1 MNEEVLN
8 DIRLILKDK
17 SLLREFLKIDDIG
30 EMYDFCKNMDIENK
44 SLKYSKEEFSKEVE
58 NLINSIPENIYENN
72 EW

>member
-17 SLLREFLKIDDIG
+17 SLLGEFLKIDDIG

-44 SLKYSKEEFSKEVE
+44 SSKYSKEEFSKEVE

>member
-17 SLLREFLKIDDIG
+17 SLLGEFLKIDDIG
-30 EMYDFCKNMDIENK
+30 EMYDFCKNMDVKNK

>member
-17 SLLREFLKIDDIG
+17 SLLGEFLKIDDIG

>member
-17 SLLREFLKIDDIG
+17 SLLGEFLKIDDIG
-30 EMYDFCKNMDIENK
+30 EMYDFCKNMDVENK

>member
-8 DIRLILKDK
+8 DLRLILKDK
-17 SLLREFLKIDDIG
+17 SLLGEFLKIDDIG

-58 NLINSIPENIYENN
+58 SLINSIPENIYENN

>member
-17 SLLREFLKIDDIG
+17 SLLGEFLKIDDIG
-30 EMYDFCKNMDIENK
+30 EMYDFCKNMDVENK

-58 NLINSIPENIYENN
+58 NLINSRPENIYENN

>member
-17 SLLREFLKIDDIG
+17 SLLGEFLKIDDIG

-58 NLINSIPENIYENN
+58 SLINSIPENIYENN

>member
-17 SLLREFLKIDDIG
+17 SLLGEFLKIDDIG

-58 NLINSIPENIYENN
+58 NLINSIPENIYDNN